1 MLNFFIYFSDINEK
15 YKWLYEYT
23 GKHTGAVIENP
34 VEIDYIFD
42 TLFIEQVYNYTLP
55 KWTSTPKKVFP
66 EPMKK
71 LRDLS
76 FQLTTWNH
84 ELKRLRAG
92 PLIQEMLD
100 RAQKVAKDNSNS
112 SVIEDK
118 KPEPKMLMLSGHD
131 TTLARYYIEIVNN
144 C

>member
-1 MLNFFIYFSDINEK
+1 M
-15 YKWLYEYT
+15 
-23 GKHTGAVIENP
+23 IENP

-100 RAQKVAKDNSNS
+100 RAQNVAKENSNS
-112 SVIEDK
+112 SIIEDK

-131 TTLARYYIEIVNN
+131 TTLAR
-144 C
+144 

>member
-1 MLNFFIYFSDINEK
+1 MYIFLFLFENDFYSIFLAINEK

-23 GKHTGAVIENP
+23 SKYTGAVIESP

-42 TLFIEQVYNYTLP
+42 TLFIEQLYNYTLP
-55 KWTSTPKKVFP
+55 EWTAKPKQVYP
-66 EPMKK
+66 EPMKD

-76 FQLTTWNH
+76 FQLTTWTH

-100 RAQKVAKDNSNS
+100 RAQNVAKENSNS
-112 SVIEDK
+112 SNGEDK

-131 TTLARYYIEIVNN
+131 STLARY
-144 C
+144 